1 MSISKDTNK
10 PLNYKNPSNNM
21 SLEEA
26 TEYLKKIGEWE
37 SVWRLER
44 DTIIKWAEFLRKKG
58 TDTKKVCVD
67 LKK

>member
-1 MSISKDTNK
+1 MSKSKYTVK
-10 PLNYKNPSNNM
+10 PQNYKDPSMTM

-44 DTIIKWAEFLRKKG
+44 DTIVKWAEFLRKKG